1 MFFLLH
7 LSSILKSDNLKS
19 KYNILSENNLPESR
33 ILIDRKKNKI
43 ENKGKEKIYL
53 PAYTIAKAS
62 KIEDKIIIILINFE
76 IFFADVLANQ
86 LRTT

>member
-1 MFFLLH
+1 MICIKDKPALV
-7 LSSILKSDNLKS
+7 
-19 KYNILSENNLPESR
+19 
-33 ILIDRKKNKI
+33 LIKGKMANT
-43 ENKGKEKIYL
+43 KGKEKIYL

-86 LRTT
+86 LRRT

>member
-1 MFFLLH
+1 MNT
-7 LSSILKSDNLKS
+7 LKKV
-19 KYNILSENNLPESR
+19 PEV
-33 ILIDRKKNKI
+33 IKEHE

-53 PAYTIAKAS
+53 PAYTITKAS

-86 LRTT
+86 LRIT